1 MRRALRGSSAIS
13 ILLLLPSLLPALLPA
28 SCRGGGPVAERPE
41 KPPIVLI
48 TFDSLRADVVGALGG
63 EPGLTPNLDALI
75 RGSDWAG
82 RAIAPSSEGAPS
94 MASLFTGLRPWQHQ
108 VLHGRQATLSPAL
121 LTLPEALQAAGYHTA
136 GFSGDPSYSKA
147 FGYDQGFD
155 LLEDLDKGT
164 ADRLKR
170 LRGRQ
175 FVWIHIPEPAA
186 PYTRRPNFEGRVK
199 NAAGLGLPLRVLPN
213 ELEPYFD
220 PAVPLP
226 PGERQRFWAMY
237 RLNVA
242 FADDRLGRCLE
253 ALRQSG
259 QWDRTLVVVTA
270 THGEEF
276 GERHQ
281 ILNGG
286 NLGRQLLEVPLAV
299 KLPAG
304 SRLKI
309 AVPRDRRVAAARIWA
324 TLVEAAGGEAGPAV
338 APSFF
343 HPAATSPVL
352 SELYFT
358 NGTNQF
364 SLVDGDDQLLWES
377 RFAPPQPEYY
387 RARLALMARGNAEV
401 ARAELSEPPE
411 AIFDRLLAAFR
422 STPPLTGKGEPA
434 LTLERWG
441 VMTPGGAAGSAPVS
455 DPRRTAELARLLA
468 RTWNQ
473 FLPGETAPGREAREW
488 YTAELP

>member
-13 ILLLLPSLLPALLPA
+13 LLLLLLSALLA
-28 SCRGGGPVAERPE
+28 VSCRGGGPTAERAE
-41 KPPIVLI
+41 RPPIVLI

-63 EPGLTPNLDALI
+63 RPGLTPNLDALI
-75 RGSDWAG
+75 RGADWAG
-82 RAIAPSSEGAPS
+82 RAIAPSSEGVPS

-121 LTLPEALQAAGYHTA
+121 LTLPEALQAAGYQTA
-136 GFSGDPSYSKA
+136 GFSGEPSYSKA

-155 LLEDLDKGT
+155 LLGDLDKST
-164 ADRLKR
+164 PDRLKE
-170 LRGRQ
+170 LRDRH

-186 PYTRRPNFEGRVK
+186 PYVRRPNFEDRVK
-199 NAAGLGLPLRVLPN
+199 TAGLDLPLRVLPN
-213 ELEPYFD
+213 QLEPYFD

-226 PGERQRFWAMY
+226 PDERRRFWALY
-237 RLNVA
+237 QLNVA
-242 FADDRLGRCLE
+242 FADDRLGRCLA

-259 QWDRTLVVVTA
+259 QWDRTLVVVTS

-309 AVPRDRRVAAARIWA
+309 TIPRDRRAAAARIWA
-324 TLVEAAGGEAGPAV
+324 TLVEAAGGAAGPAV
-338 APSFF
+338 APSLFRD
-343 HPAATSPVL
+343 TSGPVL
-352 SELYFT
+352 SELYLT

-422 STPPLTGKGEPA
+422 STPPLTGGGAPA

-441 VMTPGGAAGSAPVS
+441 PRGSAPVS

-473 FLPGETAPGREAREW
+473 FLPGETAPGSEAREW

>member
-1 MRRALRGSSAIS
+1 MGWRSLALPV
-13 ILLLLPSLLPALLPA
+13 LLLLLLAA
-28 SCRGGGPVAERPE
+28 CRGDRPVERG
-41 KPPIVLI
+41 PIVLI

-75 RGSDWAG
+75 RGADWGG
-82 RAIAPSSEGAPS
+82 RAIASSSEGAPA

-108 VLHGRQATLSPAL
+108 VLHGRQAVLSPAL
-121 LTLPEALQAAGYHTA
+121 FTLPEALQAAGYRTA
-136 GFSGDPSYSKA
+136 GFSAEPSYSKA

-155 LLEDLDKGT
+155 LLGGLEKWGEA
-164 ADRLKR
+164 ADRLKG

-175 FVWIHIPEPAA
+175 FVWIHVPEPAA
-186 PYTRRPNFEGRVK
+186 PYLRRPNFEARVD
-199 NAAGLGLPLRVLPN
+199 AAGLDLPARVLPN
-213 ELEPYFD
+213 QLEPYFD
-220 PAVPLP
+220 PTVPLP
-226 PGERQRFWAMY
+226 PEARRLFWAMY
-237 RLNVA
+237 RMNVA

-259 QWDRTLVVVTA
+259 QWDRALVVVTS

-304 SRLKI
+304 SHLKI
-309 AVPRDRRVAAARIWA
+309 AVPKDRRVAAARIWA
-324 TLVEAAGGEAGPAV
+324 TLVEVAGGSAGPAV
-338 APSFF
+338 APSLF
-343 HPAATSPVL
+343 HDSQGAPAPVL
-352 SELYFT
+352 SELYLT
-358 NGTNQF
+358 DGTNQF

-377 RFAPPQPEYY
+377 RFAPPPPEYY

-422 STPPLTGKGEPA
+422 ATPPLSGKGPPV
-434 LTLERWG
+434 LTLEHWG
-441 VMTPGGAAGSAPVS
+441 AQGSAPVS
-455 DPRRTAELARLLA
+455 DPRRMAELARVLA
-468 RTWNQ
+468 RTWHE
-473 FLPGETAPGREAREW
+473 FLPGETTPGAEAREW

>member
-1 MRRALRGSSAIS
+1 VKRALRGSLLFLLVP
-13 ILLLLPSLLPALLPA
+13 LLLAA
-28 SCRGGGPVAERPE
+28 CRGGGRAAAAEG
-41 KPPIVLI
+41 PPIVLI

-63 EPGLTPNLDALI
+63 EPGLTPRLDALI

-82 RAIAPSSEGAPS
+82 RAIAPSSEGVPS

-108 VLHGRQATLSPAL
+108 ALHGRQATLSPAL
-121 LTLPEALQAAGYHTA
+121 LTLPEALQAAGYQTA
-136 GFSGDPSYSKA
+136 GFSGEPSYSKA

-155 LLEDLDKGT
+155 LLGDLDKGT
-164 ADRLKR
+164 ADRLKG

-175 FVWIHIPEPAA
+175 FVWIHVPEPAA
-186 PYTRRPNFEGRVK
+186 PYLRRPSFEDRV
-199 NAAGLGLPLRVLPN
+199 NAAGLDLPPRVLPN
-213 ELEPYFD
+213 QLEPYFD

-242 FADDRLGRCLE
+242 FADDRLGRCLD

-259 QWDRTLVVVTA
+259 QWDRALVVVTS

-324 TLVEAAGGEAGPAV
+324 TLVEAAGGAAGPAV
-338 APSFF
+338 APSLFR
-343 HPAATSPVL
+343 AAPSPVL

-411 AIFDRLLAAFR
+411 AIFERLLAAFR
-422 STPPLTGKGEPA
+422 STPPLTGRGAPVLA
-434 LTLERWG
+434 LERWE
-441 VMTPGGAAGSAPVS
+441 ARGSAPVS
-455 DPRRTAELARLLA
+455 DPRRTAELARLLV

-473 FLPGETAPGREAREW
+473 FLPGETSPGSEAREW